1 MPLTALDI
9 YKVLPKTN
17 CGECGVPTC
26 LAFAMQLATK
36 KAAIDACPYATDD
49 AKATLAGAAAP
60 PIRLVS
66 IGPEAQCIVMGNET
80 VLFRHEETFYHPTA
94 IAVRIRTDRSPEELR
109 AEFERVLAMVYDRV
123 GQFVRVEMVALED
136 ADGDPGRF
144 AAAAALADE
153 MGLALMLMS
162 DAPAVLEAALAGISA
177 HRPLL
182 YAATADTWE
191 AMARLAKASACPLVV
206 RGSDLGELADLTRRI
221 AAIGVTDLV
230 LDSGARGLQATLA
243 DLAQIRRLALR
254 RQFRPLGYPA
264 MAFVTARD
272 PIDQVTEG
280 TAYLCKYAGL
290 VVADG
295 LQDWQALAMVTA
307 RQNIYTDPQKPIQ
320 IEPGVRAVGSP
331 DASSPVLVTTNF
343 SLTYFTV
350 EADVEASRSPAWV
363 LIVDTEG
370 QSVLTAWAADKFT
383 AETIAKALAESDLAQ
398 RVEHRR
404 MVIPG
409 GVATISGKL
418 EELSGWEI
426 LVGPRESAGMTA
438 FMRNRWR
445 QPEAAATS

>member
-49 AKATLAGAAAP
+49 TKATLAGASAP

-94 IAVRIRTDRSPEELR
+94 IAVRVRTDRSPEELR
-109 AEFERVLAMVYDRV
+109 AAFERVLAMVYDRV

-162 DAPAVLEAALAGISA
+162 DSPAVLEAALGGIRG

-182 YAATADTWE
+182 CAATADSWE
-191 AMARLAKASACPLVV
+191 AMAGLAKAGACPLVV
-206 RGSDLGELADLTRRI
+206 RGKDLAELADLTRRI
-221 AAIGVTDLV
+221 AGLGVTDLV
-230 LDSGARGLQATLA
+230 LDSGARGLQATLG
-243 DLAQIRRLALR
+243 DLTQIRRLSLR

-264 MAFVTARD
+264 MAFVTAQD
-272 PIDQVTEG
+272 PIDQVSEG
-280 TAYLCKYAGL
+280 TAYICKYAGR
-290 VVADG
+290 VVIGD
-295 LQDWQALAMVTA
+295 LEEWQALALVTA

-331 DASSPVLVTTNF
+331 DASSPVLITTNF

-350 EADVEASRSPAWV
+350 EADTEASHSPAWI

-383 AETIAKALAESDLAQ
+383 AETIAKAIAESDLAG
-398 RVEHRR
+398 RVDHRR
-404 MVIPG
+404 AVIPG

-426 LVGPRESAGMTA
+426 MVGPRESAGMST
-438 FMRNRWR
+438 FMRTRWR
-445 QPEAAATS
+445 PPEVVAGS

>member
-123 GQFVRVEMVALED
+123 GQYVRVEMVALED

-162 DAPAVLEAALAGISA
+162 DSPAVLETALAGISG

-191 AMARLAKASACPLVV
+191 AMAGLAKAGACPLVV
-206 RGSDLGELADLTRRI
+206 RGSDLNELADLTRRV
-221 AAIGVTDLV
+221 AALGVTDLV
-230 LDSGARGLQATLA
+230 LDSGARGLQGTLT
-243 DLAQIRRLALR
+243 DLTQIRRLALR

-264 MAFVTARD
+264 MAFVTAKD

-290 VVADG
+290 VVTDG
-295 LQDWQALAMVTA
+295 LEDWQALAMVTA

-320 IEPGVRAVGSP
+320 VEPGVRAVGNP

-350 EADVEASRSPAWV
+350 EADVEATHSPAWI

-383 AETIAKALAESDLAQ
+383 AETIAKAMAESDVAG
-398 RVEHRR
+398 RVDHRR
-404 MVIPG
+404 AVIPG

-438 FMRNRWR
+438 FMRTRWR
-445 QPEAAATS
+445 QGEVAATS

>member
-1 MPLTALDI
+1 MALTALDI

-26 LAFAMQLATK
+26 LAFAMSLATK

-66 IGPEAQCIVMGNET
+66 IGPEAACIVMGNET

-94 IAVRIRTDRSPEELR
+94 IAVRIRTDRSTEELKS
-109 AEFERVLAMVYDRV
+109 EFERILAMVFDRV
-123 GQFVRVEMVALED
+123 GQFVRVDMVALED
-136 ADGDPGRF
+136 VDGDAGRF

-153 MGLALMLMS
+153 MGLALMLIS
-162 DAPAVLEAALAGISA
+162 DTPAVLEAAVAGISA

-182 YAATADTWE
+182 CAATADNWE
-191 AMARLAKASACPLVV
+191 AMAALAKASACPLVV
-206 RGSDLGELADLTRRI
+206 RGADLDELADLTRRI
-221 AAIGVTDLV
+221 GALGLTDLI
-230 LDSGARGLQATLA
+230 LDSGARGIQATLT
-243 DLAQIRRLALR
+243 DLTQIRRLALR

-264 MAFVTARD
+264 MAFVTAQD
-272 PIDQVTEG
+272 PIDQVTEA
-280 TAYLCKYAGL
+280 TAYLSKYAAL
-290 VVADG
+290 VVVDG
-295 LQDWQALAMVTA
+295 LEEWQALAMVTA

-320 IEPGVRAVGSP
+320 IEPGVREIGKP
-331 DASSPVLVTTNF
+331 DASSPVLITTNF

-350 EADVEASRSPAWV
+350 EADVEASRTAAWA

-383 AETIAKALAESDLAQ
+383 AETIAKALDASGLAE
-398 RVEHRR
+398 RVDHRKA
-404 MVIPG
+404 VLPG
-409 GVATISGKL
+409 GVATLSGKL

-426 LVGPRESAGMTA
+426 MVGPRESAGMTM

-445 QPEAAATS
+445 QAEGAATS

>member
-94 IAVRIRTDRSPEELR
+94 IAVRVRADRGQEELK
-109 AEFERVLAMVYDRV
+109 AEFERVKAMVYDRV

-136 ADGDPGRF
+136 ADGDPAKF

-162 DAPAVLEAALAGISA
+162 DKPAVLEAALAGISG

-182 YAATADTWE
+182 YAATGDTWE
-191 AMARLAKASACPLVV
+191 AMAGVAKAAACPLVV
-206 RGSDLGELADLTRRI
+206 RGSDLNELADLARRV
-221 AAIGVTDLV
+221 AGLGVTDLV

-243 DLAQIRRLALR
+243 DLTQIRRLALR

-264 MAFVTARD
+264 MAFVTADD

-290 VVADG
+290 VVVDG
-295 LQDWQALAMVTA
+295 LEDWQALAMVTA

-320 IEPGVRAVGSP
+320 VEPGVRAIGNP
-331 DASSPVLVTTNF
+331 DRSSPVIITTNF

-350 EADVEASRSPAWV
+350 EADVEATHAPAWA

-383 AETIAKALAESDLAQ
+383 AETIAKALAESDLAD
-398 RVEHRR
+398 RVDHRR
-404 MVIPG
+404 AVIPG

-426 LVGPRESAGMTA
+426 LVGPRESAGMTV
-438 FMRNRWR
+438 FMRTRWR
-445 QPEAAATS
+445 QPEVAATT

>member
-36 KAAIDACPYATDD
+36 KVAIDACPYATDD
-49 AKATLAGAAAP
+49 VKTTLAGAAAP

-66 IGPEAQCIVMGNET
+66 IGPEAQCIVMGKET

-94 IAVRIRTDRSPEELR
+94 IAVRVRTDRSPDQLR
-109 AEFERVLAMVYDRV
+109 AALERVLAMVYDRV

-144 AAAAALADE
+144 AAAAMLADE
-153 MGLALMLMS
+153 LGLPLMLMS
-162 DAPAVLEAALAGISA
+162 DSPAVLEAALAPVRA

-191 AMARLAKASACPLVV
+191 AMAGLAKSTACPLVV
-206 RGSDLGELADLTRRI
+206 RGRDLGELADLTRRI
-221 AAIGVTDLV
+221 SGLGVVDLV
-230 LDSGARGLQATLA
+230 LDSGARGLHATLE
-243 DLAQIRRLALR
+243 DLTQIRRLSLR

-264 MAFVTARD
+264 MAFVTAAD
-272 PIDQVTEG
+272 PIDQVTEA
-280 TAYLCKYAGL
+280 TAYICKYAGL
-290 VVADG
+290 VVTDA
-295 LQDWQALAMVTA
+295 LEDWQALALVTA

-320 IEPGVRAVGSP
+320 VEPGVRAVGSP

-350 EADVEASRSPAWV
+350 EADTAATHAPAWLLV
-363 LIVDTEG
+363 VDTEG
-370 QSVLTAWAADKFT
+370 QSVMTAWAADKFN
-383 AETIAKALAESDLAQ
+383 AETIAKALAESDVAG
-398 RVEHRR
+398 RVDHRR
-404 MVIPG
+404 AVIPG

-426 LVGPRESAGMTA
+426 MVGPRESAGLSV
-438 FMRNRWR
+438 FMRTRWR
-445 QPEAAATS
+445 QAEVAASS

>member
-26 LAFAMQLATK
+26 LAFAMNLATK

-80 VLFRHEETFYHPTA
+80 VMFRHEETFYHPTA
-94 IAVRIRTDRSPEELR
+94 IAVRFRTDRSPDELR
-109 AEFERVLAMVYDRV
+109 ADFERVLAMVFDRV
-123 GQFVRVEMVALED
+123 GQYVRVEMIALED

-144 AAAAALADE
+144 AAAAALADG

-162 DAPAVLEAALAGISA
+162 DSPAAMEAALKGVSA

-182 YAATADTWE
+182 YAATADNWE
-191 AMARLAKASACPLVV
+191 AMAGLAKTHGCPLAV
-206 RGSDLGELADLTRRI
+206 RGADLDGLADLTRKI
-221 AAIGVTDLV
+221 GALGVTDLV
-230 LDSGARGLQATLA
+230 LDSGARGLGPTLT
-243 DLAQIRRLALR
+243 DLTQIRRLALR

-264 MAFVTARD
+264 MAFVTATD

-290 VVADG
+290 VVTDG
-295 LQDWQALAMVTA
+295 LSDWQALALVTA

-320 IEPGVRAVGSP
+320 VEPGIRAIGSP

-350 EADVEASRSPAWV
+350 EADVEATRTPAWA

-383 AETIAKALAESDLAQ
+383 AETIAKALAESDIAAK
-398 RVEHRR
+398 VNHRR
-404 MVIPG
+404 AVIPG
-409 GVATISGKL
+409 GVATLSGKL
-418 EELSGWEI
+418 EELTGWEI

-438 FMRNRWR
+438 FMRTRWR
-445 QPEAAATS
+445 QAEVGAAS

>member
-49 AKATLAGAAAP
+49 AKAALAGAAAP

-80 VLFRHEETFYHPTA
+80 VLFRHEETFYHPAA
-94 IAVRIRTDRSPEELR
+94 IAVRIRTDRSPEELK
-109 AEFERVLAMVYDRV
+109 AAFERVLAMVYDRV
-123 GQFVRVEMVALED
+123 GQFVKVEMVALED
-136 ADGDPGRF
+136 ADGDPARF
-144 AAAAALADE
+144 AAASAMADE

-162 DAPAVLEAALAGISA
+162 GSPAVLEAALGGIRG

-182 YAATADTWE
+182 YAATVDSWE
-191 AMARLAKASACPLVV
+191 AMAALAKATACPLVV
-206 RGSDLGELADLTRRI
+206 RGKDLTELADLTRRI
-221 AAIGVTDLV
+221 AGLGVNDLV
-230 LDSGARGLQATLA
+230 LDSGARDLNATLQ
-243 DLAQIRRLALR
+243 DLTQIRRLALR

-264 MAFVTARD
+264 MAFVTASD
-272 PIDQVTEG
+272 PIDQVSEG
-280 TAYLCKYAGL
+280 TAYICKYAGL
-290 VVADG
+290 VVADE
-295 LQDWQALAMVTA
+295 LAEWQALALVTA

-320 IEPGVRAVGSP
+320 VEPGVRAVGTP

-350 EADVEASRSPAWV
+350 EADTEASHAPAWI

-370 QSVLTAWAADKFT
+370 QSVLTAWAADKFN
-383 AETIAKALAESDLAQ
+383 AETIAKAIVDSNVAE
-398 RVEHRR
+398 RVDHRR
-404 MVIPG
+404 AVIPG

-426 LVGPRESAGMTA
+426 IVGPRESAGMST
-438 FMRNRWR
+438 FMRTRWR
-445 QPEAAATS
+445 QPEVVARS